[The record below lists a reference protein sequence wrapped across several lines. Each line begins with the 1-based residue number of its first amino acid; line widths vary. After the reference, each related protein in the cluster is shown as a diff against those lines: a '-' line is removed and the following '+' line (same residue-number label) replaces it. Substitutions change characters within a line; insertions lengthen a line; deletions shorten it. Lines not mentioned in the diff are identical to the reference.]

1 MVHYQILNRSFY
13 IFNNYTKEMVKNVT
27 RSIKPAI
34 IKHVWLLTI
43 LINNINENRRQNKT
57 KSINVI
63 KMENE
68 ENKKKTTL

>member
-27 RSIKPAI
+27 SSIKPAI

-68 ENKKKTTL
+68 ENKKTTL